1 MSNSFTTT
9 IYNEITSDLS
19 VPKYKNNNNIHSIFL
34 NQQGGGVER
43 SSTSD
48 NDINNL
54 LSMLTTE
61 SNLNT
66 SETIK
71 IENRLKSTMQ
81 KGGSGH
87 NHSVTSSDNY
97 SQLFISSNKPLS
109 ETSVNKSIT
118 SSVLPPNNIL
128 SATSVAPPNETVTS
142 SAIPQQKNHLSTT
155 SVLNNNSVTSSV
167 IPQHN
172 NNLSE
177 TSDSA
182 KKDAIYTTTEQNENN
197 LFDAA
202 KKMVEG
208 AVSGITKLFK

>member
-97 SQLFISSNKPLS
+97 SKLFISSNNPLS

-118 SSVLPPNNIL
+118 SSVLPSNNNIL
-128 SATSVAPPNETVTS
+128 SATSVTPAKE
-142 SAIPQQKNHLSTT
+142 
-155 SVLNNNSVTSSV
+155 SVTSSV

-177 TSDSA
+177 TSDSS
-182 KKDAIYTTTEQNENN
+182 KKDVIYTTTEQNENN
-197 LFDAA
+197 LFDTA

>member
-142 SAIPQQKNHLSTT
+142 S
-155 SVLNNNSVTSSV
+155 VM
-167 IPQHN
+167 PQHN

-177 TSDSA
+177 TSDSS
-182 KKDAIYTTTEQNENN
+182 KKDVIYTTTEQNEN

-208 AVSGITKLFK
+208 AVNGITKLFK

>member
-19 VPKYKNNNNIHSIFL
+19 LPKYKNNNNIHSIFL

-142 SAIPQQKNHLSTT
+142 S
-155 SVLNNNSVTSSV
+155 VM
-167 IPQHN
+167 PQHN

-177 TSDSA
+177 TSDSS
-182 KKDAIYTTTEQNENN
+182 KKDVIYTTTEQNEN

-208 AVSGITKLFK
+208 AVNGITKLFK